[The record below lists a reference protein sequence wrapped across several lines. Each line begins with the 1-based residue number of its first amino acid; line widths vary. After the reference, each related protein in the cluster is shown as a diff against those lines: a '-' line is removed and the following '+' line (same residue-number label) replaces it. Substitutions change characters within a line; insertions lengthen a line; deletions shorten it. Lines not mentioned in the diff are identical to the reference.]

1 MNTEIA
7 KLAAIED
14 TFTKIIKILCRKEY
28 SPKCCGSIILPRI
41 IEVTN
46 TIAEVKTLTLE
57 SFNNSCKK
65 LILFAAIGIGLLY
78 GSGSDLGSIKRQI
91 TSASNDN
98 ARSITQ
104 GDDKGW
110 GNKSGY

>member
-1 MNTEIA
+1 MI
-7 KLAAIED
+7 
-14 TFTKIIKILCRKEY
+14 
-28 SPKCCGSIILPRI
+28 
-41 IEVTN
+41 
-46 TIAEVKTLTLE
+46 
-57 SFNNSCKK
+57 KK